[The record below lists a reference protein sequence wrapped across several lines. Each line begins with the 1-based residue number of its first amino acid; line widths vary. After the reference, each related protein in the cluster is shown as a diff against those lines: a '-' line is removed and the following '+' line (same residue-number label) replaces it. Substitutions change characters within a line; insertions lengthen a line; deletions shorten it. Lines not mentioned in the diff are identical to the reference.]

1 MSSSPNIDLSSL
13 LSSYNALVTYIPLKT
28 EVSFRNFSSLPTD
41 VYEIPPRASID
52 PYEEAKKVQERFS
65 GASVAILLPGKE
77 FDLSGTRRGQGGGW
91 YDRFLSSVPRHWFR
105 VGFCYQHQVSTEPLT
120 RNEWDEPV
128 DALCVVD
135 GDTLT
140 LHRF

>member
-13 LSSYNALVTYIPLKT
+13 LSSYNALVTYTPLKT
-28 EVSFRNFSSLPTD
+28 EVPFGNFISLPND

-52 PYEEAKKVQERFS
+52 PYEEAKKVQERFPS
-65 GASVAILLPGKE
+65 ASVAILIPGKR
-77 FDLSGTRRGQGGGW
+77 FDFSGTRHGQGGGW
-91 YDRFLSSVPRHWFR
+91 YDHFLSSVPRHWFR
-105 VGFCYQHQVSTEPLT
+105 IGFCYKQQVSMEPLI

-135 GDTLT
+135 GDMLT